1 MARHRTWDSEAY
13 TPYYEDD
20 DPSLYRPSVWRRLLI
35 IAIVL
40 VPIVAGALLIY
51 SCFRVYICPP
61 TASVAPT
68 SLAMREPNMVVP
80 MTTRPLADGTLPR
93 RVDLQPASSRTSG
106 PVLAVARAT
115 PEPPPESQGGSSD
128 PSLLPWPGVARSTAA
143 TPPNPDVTGSFAAL
157 DAVPLPRRRPRPTA
171 AADATRPP
179 AARTSIFPVDG
190 TLPPPPPPEP
200 VSSTTYGTPN

>member
-51 SCFRVYICPP
+51 SFIRVYIFPP

-68 SLAMREPNMVVP
+68 SLALREPNMVVP

-93 RVDLQPASSRTSG
+93 RIDVQPGSSRTSG
-106 PVLAVARAT
+106 PALAVARTT
-115 PEPPPESQGGSSD
+115 PETSPESQGGSSD
-128 PSLLPWPGVARSTAA
+128 PSLLPWPGVAQSNVA
-143 TPPNPDVTGSFAAL
+143 PPPVADVTG
-157 DAVPLPRRRPRPTA
+157 
-171 AADATRPP
+171 
-179 AARTSIFPVDG
+179 
-190 TLPPPPPPEP
+190 
-200 VSSTTYGTPN
+200 